1 MLEKPPELTE
11 LVGEGPIGATW
22 KVRLPDGRGGL
33 AREVRLPDPAAL
45 EAAADRLRRV
55 ERLNDPALAP
65 VRGWWSQPGAVW
77 YATDQEQGEA
87 LAEMLKTGP
96 LSPQGAAAASLGV
109 LSGLVAL
116 HAEGLSHG
124 ALLAENVRILP
135 DGRVRLD
142 GHQLSTL
149 RFPTDGE
156 LAAELRTA
164 GRLICDTFGIPLERD
179 PQAPPKAIEHAA
191 PGLVVTARSIAFGNL
206 GRDIELARTGLRDTA
221 GPLAAP
227 ERLALGVE
235 QLADMVARRR
245 SGSTIQPEPRYRG
258 LGAGAGAPAMPER
271 RLPTSTAPA
280 GPPPPVPPSPVPPR
294 PAYQPPQPAQPSQP
308 PPAPQAPP
316 PAPAPAPRP
325 AYQPPQPPLPAP
337 APTPAA
343 PPRPS
348 YQPPQPPPQPPA
360 SAPPPAATAPAPRSA
375 QPSRPAYPPT
385 YQPVRPSM
393 PGVIGEDRE
402 PILAGRTRLIA
413 GAVALLLIFALG
425 AGGVWAARG
434 LLAQPTTTAVNS
446 PSPAQPTPATGSSPV
461 PTRSPGPAALPNL
474 GPAAAGIITG
484 VDVKPDGACDVGG
497 GCRLQVD
504 IHMKPQP
511 ADHDVSW
518 AFKIFDRCTSGLTDA
533 PGSTFTSKGPWN
545 LLSVSS
551 TLTLPAS
558 RGQLAVYALTTSPS
572 TAYTASPLL
581 LGNEAGC

>member
-1 MLEKPPELTE
+1 
-11 LVGEGPIGATW
+11 
-22 KVRLPDGRGGL
+22 
-33 AREVRLPDPAAL
+33 
-45 EAAADRLRRV
+45 
-55 ERLNDPALAP
+55 
-65 VRGWWSQPGAVW
+65 
-77 YATDQEQGEA
+77 
-87 LAEMLKTGP
+87 MLKTGP

-271 RLPTSTAPA
+271 RLPTTAPA

-294 PAYQPPQPAQPSQP
+294 PAYQPPLPAQPSQP

-316 PAPAPAPRP
+316 PPPPPAPRP

-360 SAPPPAATAPAPRSA
+360 SAPPPAATPAPRPA

-385 YQPVRPSM
+385 DQPVRPSI
-393 PGVIGEDRE
+393 PGVIGEDTE
-402 PILAGRTRLIA
+402 PILAGRSRLIA
-413 GAVALLLIFALG
+413 G
-425 AGGVWAARG
+425 
-434 LLAQPTTTAVNS
+434 TMS
-446 PSPAQPTPATGSSPV
+446 
-461 PTRSPGPAALPNL
+461 
-474 GPAAAGIITG
+474 
-484 VDVKPDGACDVGG
+484 
-497 GCRLQVD
+497 LQ
-504 IHMKPQP
+504 
-511 ADHDVSW
+511 
-518 AFKIFDRCTSGLTDA
+518 
-533 PGSTFTSKGPWN
+533 
-545 LLSVSS
+545 LSF
-551 TLTLPAS
+551 
-558 RGQLAVYALTTSPS
+558 
-572 TAYTASPLL
+572 
-581 LGNEAGC
+581 